1 MAKSCTYDGKEYSD
15 GSVVCQSGKEYR
27 CNDGTWDSLG
37 SSCGTHVTAPQITE
51 DAKVR
56 ADAKLQCMSFFG
68 AGIGRVGI
76 RNSCSGCMVAV
87 VSWQPS
93 VGIRRYKVAGYS
105 EIVINVEDQA
115 GQLIGEN
122 PC

>member
-37 SSCGTHVTAPQITE
+37 TSCGTKVSCPQIT
-51 DAKVR
+51 DDPKARKK
-56 ADAKLQCMSFFG
+56 AKLQCLSFFS

-76 RNSCSGCMVAV
+76 RNSCSECKIAV
-87 VSWQPS
+87 VSWTPT
-93 VGIRRYKVAGYS
+93 VGIRRYKVPGYS
-105 EIVINVEDQA
+105 EIIINIEDQT